1 MHHFSYSE
9 GRLHCE
15 DVDLEAIASAVG
27 TPCYVYSSATLVRHA
42 QVIAEA
48 FRGQRALIAY
58 SVKANGNLAVL
69 ATLAAQGCG
78 ADVVSAGELLRA
90 RKAGIPASR
99 IVFSG
104 VGKTAA
110 EMALALEQ
118 GIHQFNVESAGELR
132 LLSDVAA
139 RLGRTAPIALRV
151 NPDVA
156 AGGHPNISTGKSGDK
171 FGVPWGEAEALYA
184 EAASLPG
191 IRAVGVDVH
200 IGSQIG
206 DLAPMRAAFEKV
218 VALALRLR
226 GQGHDIRRI
235 DVGGGLGIPYKEGDA
250 PAPPSAYAAM
260 ISEVTAGHGF
270 DVILEPGRV
279 IAGNAGVLLAT
290 ALYEKEAP
298 DRTFLIL
305 DAGMND
311 LIRPAL
317 YGAHHDIL
325 PLAEPKAGQA
335 QKTYDVVGPICEST
349 DRFASGRTLPE
360 VSAGDRLAFMSAGAY
375 GAVLSSGYNARPL
388 VPEVLVDGDR
398 FEIVRRRPSFEESVE
413 LEKVPEWLTTA
424 A

>member
-1 MHHFSYSE
+1 MHHFNYSG

-15 DVDLEAIASAVG
+15 GVDLDAVATAVG

-42 QVIAEA
+42 NVISEA
-48 FRGQRALIAY
+48 FRGQTVLVAY

-69 ATLAAQGCG
+69 ATLAGQGCG
-78 ADVVSAGELLRA
+78 ADVVSGGELLRA
-90 RKAGIPASR
+90 RKAGIPASK

-132 LLSDVAA
+132 LLSQVASKM
-139 RLGRTAPIALRV
+139 GREAPIALRV

-184 EAASLPG
+184 EAARLPG
-191 IRAVGVDVH
+191 IKAVGVDVH

-206 DLAPMRAAFEKV
+206 DLGPMRAAFEKV
-218 VALALRLR
+218 VGLALRLR
-226 GQGHDIRRI
+226 EQGHAIRRI

-250 PAPPSAYAAM
+250 PAPPSDYAKM

-270 DVILEPGRV
+270 EVILEPGRV
-279 IAGNAGVLLAT
+279 IAGNAGVMLTT
-290 ALYEKEAP
+290 ALYEKQAP
-298 DRTFLIL
+298 DRTFLII

-317 YGAHHDIL
+317 YGAHHDIV
-325 PLAEPKAGQA
+325 PLAEPKPGHPTKA
-335 QKTYDVVGPICEST
+335 YDVVGPICEST
-349 DRFASGRTLPE
+349 DKFAAGRTLPE
-360 VSAGDRLAFMSAGAY
+360 VQPGERLAFMSAGAY
-375 GAVLSSGYNARPL
+375 GAVLSSAYNARPL

-398 FEIVRRRPSFEESVE
+398 YEIVRRRPTFEELVE
-413 LEKVPEWLTTA
+413 LESVPEWLTTVA
-424 A
+424 